1 MINRIL
7 IRIKVVQILYSYL
20 LSRSEFKIDAAPT
33 GATRDRRFA
42 YAVYMD
48 MLMLIEELSGC
59 RVNNPGRDLRAID
72 IDKALRANRVG
83 RALADNIELKDLV
96 YKDIY
101 DLNRLKDVIP
111 ALYRRIVDS
120 AVFKDYSRKRS
131 RSLDDDVRFWS
142 VVLETI
148 VLKDPEV
155 ISALRGNEDFSL
167 TGLNHGIRAAVD
179 TLNSYN
185 DARAS
190 YLKARKELQESLD
203 QAYKL
208 YLSLFV
214 LIVQLTDEQID
225 RIEAAKGK
233 YLASAED
240 LNPNMRLAE
249 NSLAAYLREDP
260 TIVKFIED
268 NKFSWFTSEGLIKN
282 LLDLI
287 LSSDL
292 YREYVAAPST
302 DWRADCEFWR
312 SALRNI
318 VLPSDYLDEA
328 LEGMSI
334 FWNDDLSTVGTFVL
348 KTLRR
353 FATGGEAACADAFLP
368 QFKDD
373 EDAEFGASLFTF
385 AVENR
390 EKYRGYIDRFI
401 NSDWDPDRLAFMDI
415 VIMIT
420 ALAEIINF
428 PAIPIPVSLN
438 EYIEIANNY
447 STRRSGPF
455 INGMLF
461 SIIKMLGDAG
471 EISKPFVSA
480 PSKEE
485 KCNDSQNQ

>member
-33 GATRDRRFA
+33 GASRDRRFA
-42 YAVYMD
+42 YAAYMD

-59 RVNNPGRDLRAID
+59 RVNNPERDLRIPE
-72 IDKALRANRVG
+72 IDKGLRTNRVG
-83 RALADNIELKDLV
+83 RALADNVELKELT
-96 YKDIY
+96 YKDLY
-101 DLNRLKDVIP
+101 DLNRLKDVLP
-111 ALYRRIVDS
+111 MLYHRIVDS
-120 AVFKDYSRKRS
+120 AMYKDYARKRS
-131 RSLDDDVRFWS
+131 RSLDDDVRFWT

-148 VLKDPEV
+148 VLKDKDV
-155 ISALRGNEDFSL
+155 IAALRTNEEFSL
-167 TGLNHGIRAAVD
+167 AGLNHGVRAAID
-179 TLNSYN
+179 TLNSFN
-185 DARAS
+185 DSRMA
-190 YLKARKELQESLD
+190 YLKARKDLKDSLD

-225 RIEAAKGK
+225 RIEVAKGK
-233 YLASAED
+233 YLVKAED

-249 NSLAAYLREDP
+249 NRLASFLRENP
-260 TIVKFIED
+260 TITKFVDD
-268 NKFSWFTSEGLIKN
+268 NKFSWLVSQGLIKN

-287 LSSDL
+287 LQSDL
-292 YREYVAAPST
+292 YREYVATPST
-302 DWRADCEFWR
+302 DWHTDCEFWR
-312 SALRNI
+312 SVIRNI

-328 LEGMSI
+328 LESMSVY
-334 FWNDDLSTVGTFVL
+334 WNDDLATVGTFVL

-353 FATGGEAACADAFLP
+353 FAASDESDCVDAFLP
-368 QFKDD
+368 QFKDN
-373 EDAEFGASLFTF
+373 EDAEFGEKLFTF

-390 EKYRGYIDRFI
+390 EEYRGYIDHFI
-401 NSDWDPDRLAFMDI
+401 SADWDPDRLAFMDI

-420 ALAEIINF
+420 TLAEIINF

-461 SIIKMLGDAG
+461 SIIKMLSDTGK
-471 EISKPFVSA
+471 INKPFLA
-480 PSKEE
+480 GPL
-485 KCNDSQNQ
+485 NDDK